1 MVWSDDRRR
10 RAHLE
15 SRSVTW
21 LLVHFERRGA
31 ARYLSHLDT
40 ARALQRTFARAG
52 IQLALSEGMRPKPRF
67 SLGLPLPVGVAGL
80 DELLAAELAAGQP
93 EAPAELLVRLAV
105 AAPEG
110 FLPLAVEVSQQRVRL
125 EPLVADYECLV
136 AASAI
141 ALSAAAAEFALAE
154 TSPVERVSPKGRRE
168 VDLKRFVAGV
178 SVEPAGERCVLHF
191 SVRHRADGAARPD
204 EVVRELLR
212 RAGCDDVAAL
222 VTRLNVVYDGLPVGA
237 FGRESERT

>member
-1 MVWSDDRRR
+1 
-10 RAHLE
+10 
-15 SRSVTW
+15 VTW

-52 IQLALSEGMRPKPRF
+52 LRLALSQGMRPKPRL

-80 DELLAAELAAGQP
+80 DELAAAELAADQP
-93 EAPAELLVRLAV
+93 SDPRQVLAALIA

-110 FLPLAVEVSQQRVRL
+110 LAPLAVEVSEQRLRL
-125 EPLVADYECLV
+125 EPLEAEYECQV
-136 AASAI
+136 TADAA
-141 ALSAAAAEFALAE
+141 ALSAAAAEYARVDVA
-154 TSPVERVSPKGRRE
+154 PVERVSPKGRRQ
-168 VDLKRFVAGV
+168 VDLKRFVAEV
-178 SVEPAGERCVLHF
+178 LVEPAGDGALLRF
-191 SVRHRADGAARPD
+191 SVRHRADGAARAD

-212 RAGCDDVAAL
+212 RAGCADVAPL
-222 VTRLNVVYDGLPVGA
+222 MTRLHVMYDGLPVGA

>member
-1 MVWSDDRRR
+1 MRR
-10 RAHLE
+10 
-15 SRSVTW
+15 RSVTW

-52 IQLALSEGMRPKPRF
+52 LQLALSQGMRPKPRF

-80 DELLAAELAAGQP
+80 NELASAELA
-93 EAPAELLVRLAV
+93 ENESNAPQEILARLAA

-110 FLPLAVEVSQQRVRL
+110 LLPLAVEVSEQRVRL
-125 EPLVADYECLV
+125 EPLIADYECLV
-136 AASAI
+136 PVDPA
-141 ALSAAAAEFALAE
+141 ALSEAAKEFALAE
-154 TSPVERVSPKGRRE
+154 SAPVERVSPKGRRQVE
-168 VDLKRFVAGV
+168 LKRFVAGV
-178 SVEPAGERCVLHF
+178 TVRAAGEGSALRF

-212 RAGCDDVAAL
+212 RAGCDDVAPL
-222 VTRLNVVYDGLPVGA
+222 VTRVNVVYDGLPVGA
-237 FGRESERT
+237 SGRESERT

>member
-1 MVWSDDRRR
+1 MRRR
-10 RAHLE
+10 VV
-15 SRSVTW
+15 SW
-21 LLVHFERRGA
+21 LLIHFERRGA

-52 IQLALSEGMRPKPRF
+52 LQLALSQGMRPKPRF

-80 DELLAAELAAGQP
+80 DELAVAELAADQP
-93 EAPAELLVRLAV
+93 TDPQALLARLAT

-110 FLPLAVEVSQQRVRL
+110 LLPLAVEVSEQRVRL

-136 AASAI
+136 AVDPAALRVASE
-141 ALSAAAAEFALAE
+141 EFALAD
-154 TSPVERVSPKGRRE
+154 SAPVERVSPKGRRQVE
-168 VDLKRFVAGV
+168 LKRFVAGV
-178 SVEPAGERCVLHF
+178 TVEPATEGSALRF

-212 RAGCDDVAAL
+212 RAGCDDVAPL
-222 VTRLNVVYDGLPVGA
+222 VTRVNVVYDGLPVGA
-237 FGRESERT
+237 FGREMERT

>member
-1 MVWSDDRRR
+1 MHHRRR
-10 RAHLE
+10 GV
-15 SRSVTW
+15 SW

-80 DELLAAELAAGQP
+80 DELLAAELAAGQS
-93 EAPAELLVRLAV
+93 EAPDELLARLAE

-110 FLPLAVEVSQQRVRL
+110 LLPLAVEVSGQRVRL
-125 EPLVADYECLV
+125 EALMAYYECLV
-136 AASAI
+136 PVDAA
-141 ALSAAAAEFALAE
+141 ALSAAADEFLLAD
-154 TSPVERVSPKGRRE
+154 SAPVERVSPKGRRL
-168 VDLKRFVAGV
+168 VDLKRFVAAV
-178 SVEPAGERCVLHF
+178 SVEAAAEDCALRF

-212 RAGCDDVAAL
+212 RAGREDVVPL
-222 VTRLNVVYDGLPVGA
+222 VTRVTVVYDGLPVGA
-237 FGRESERT
+237 NGRESERT

>member
-1 MVWSDDRRR
+1 MS
-10 RAHLE
+10 
-15 SRSVTW
+15 W
-21 LLVHFERRGA
+21 LLIHFERRGA

-80 DELLAAELAAGQP
+80 DELAVAELAADEPTDPQ
-93 EAPAELLVRLAV
+93 ALLARLAT

-110 FLPLAVEVSQQRVRL
+110 LLPLAVEVSGQRVRL

-136 AASAI
+136 AADPA
-141 ALSAAAAEFALAE
+141 ALRAAAEEFALAE
-154 TSPVERVSPKGRRE
+154 SAPVERVSPKGRRQVE
-168 VDLKRFVAGV
+168 LKRFVAGV
-178 SVEPAGERCVLHF
+178 TVEPATEGSALRF

-212 RAGCDDVAAL
+212 RAGREDVVPL
-222 VTRLNVVYDGLPVGA
+222 VTRVNVVYDGLPVGA

>member
-1 MVWSDDRRR
+1 VS
-10 RAHLE
+10 
-15 SRSVTW
+15 W

-40 ARALQRTFARAG
+40 ARALHRTFARAG

-93 EAPAELLVRLAV
+93 EAPDELLTRLAE

-110 FLPLAVEVSQQRVRL
+110 LLPLAVEVSGQRVRL
-125 EPLVADYECLV
+125 EPLVAHYECLIPLD
-136 AASAI
+136 AA
-141 ALSAAAAEFALAE
+141 ALSAAADEFRLADSAE
-154 TSPVERVSPKGRRE
+154 VERVSPKGRRQ
-168 VDLKRFVAGV
+168 VDLKRFVAAL
-178 SVEPAGERCVLHF
+178 SVEATAEDCALRF

-212 RAGCDDVAAL
+212 RAGREDVIPL
-222 VTRLNVVYDGLPVGA
+222 VTRVSVVYDGLPVGA
-237 FGRESERT
+237 CGRESERT

>member
-1 MVWSDDRRR
+1 MS
-10 RAHLE
+10 
-15 SRSVTW
+15 W
-21 LLVHFERRGA
+21 LLIHFERRGA

-40 ARALQRTFARAG
+40 SRALQRPFARAG

-80 DELLAAELAAGQP
+80 DELAVAELAADEPTDPQ
-93 EAPAELLVRLAV
+93 ALLARLAT

-110 FLPLAVEVSQQRVRL
+110 LLPLAVEVSGQRVRL

-136 AASAI
+136 AADPA
-141 ALSAAAAEFALAE
+141 ALRAAAEEFALAD
-154 TSPVERVSPKGRRE
+154 SVPVERVSPKGRRQVE
-168 VDLKRFVAGV
+168 LKRFVAGV
-178 SVEPAGERCVLHF
+178 TVEPATEGSALRF

-212 RAGCDDVAAL
+212 RAGREDVVPL
-222 VTRLNVVYDGLPVGA
+222 VTRVNVVYDGLPVGA